1 MTQITDDTADQD
13 DALYVAVV
21 NGSATIL
28 CHRHTKAYAEI
39 MGSLDMPMT
48 IVEMSAEDASQHF
61 CLACDMQDELDKP
74 QIILP
79 H

>member
-1 MTQITDDTADQD
+1 MKQEEFEQD
-13 DALYVAVV
+13 PLFIIVIEDA
-21 NGSATIL
+21 ATVL
-28 CHRHTKAYAEI
+28 CEPHAQAYAEI